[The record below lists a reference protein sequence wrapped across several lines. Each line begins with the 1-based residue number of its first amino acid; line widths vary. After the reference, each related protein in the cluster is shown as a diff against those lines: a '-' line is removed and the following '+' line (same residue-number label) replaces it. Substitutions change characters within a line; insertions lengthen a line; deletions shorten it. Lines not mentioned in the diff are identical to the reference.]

1 MALVKSVHVGAIVHD
16 ARTIKTVVQ
25 SSKTKLLY
33 DINCWFF
40 DYFRSHDAPVHQLPA
55 LDDWTRSKDDPSYWY
70 LALDNG
76 WAVWIRSDIV
86 EF

>member
-1 MALVKSVHVGAIVHD
+1 MALVKYVHEGAIVHKD
-16 ARTIKTVVQ
+16 KTLKTFVQ

-40 DYFRSHDAPVHQLPA
+40 DYLRANDMTIDQLPP
-55 LDDWTRSKDDPSYWY
+55 LDDWVRSKEDPSYWSIE
-70 LALDNG
+70 LQDD
-76 WAVWIRSDIV
+76 WWVWIRAEIV

>member
-1 MALVKSVHVGAIVHD
+1 MTVVKSVHVGAIIHN
-16 ARTIKTVVQ
+16 AKTIKTFVE

-40 DYFRSHDAPVHQLPA
+40 DYFRAHNSLIHQLPP

-70 LALDNG
+70 LTIDNK
-76 WAVWIRSDIV
+76 WAVWTRSDII